1 MACAC
6 GLRTMIRSG
15 LATFLTVA
23 LAAGCDSGGP
33 TFSGARS
40 GSETAV
46 AAPPAKRTM
55 AEKRTAPR
63 GSNKAASAA
72 RPTGAE

>member
-1 MACAC
+1 MAFAC
-6 GLRTMIRSG
+6 GLRKMIRSG
-15 LATFLTVA
+15 LATCFTVA

-46 AAPPAKRTM
+46 TAPPPKRTM
-55 AEKRTAPR
+55 AEKRNAPR
-63 GSNKAASAA
+63 GSNRAASAA
-72 RPTGAE
+72 QPTGAE